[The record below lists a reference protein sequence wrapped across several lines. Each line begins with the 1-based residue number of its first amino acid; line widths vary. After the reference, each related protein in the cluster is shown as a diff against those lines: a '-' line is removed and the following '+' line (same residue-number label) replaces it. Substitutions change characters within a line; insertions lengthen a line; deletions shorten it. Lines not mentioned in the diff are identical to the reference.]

1 MKILHIETGM
11 NLYGGPQQV
20 LYILQGLRERGLTQ
34 MLVCPEGSAILG
46 AAAPWVDKCIPVSL
60 RKGLNLDLYR
70 NLREILARE
79 RPDLVHVHSRRRGAD
94 IWAALAARK
103 AGIPAIVS
111 RRVDNPEPGWLA
123 RRKYGLYARVI
134 AISEGIRQVLLRE
147 GVPPGHVVTVRSA
160 VDAAPY
166 LHPCERET
174 FRETFALPEQA
185 IVLAMIAQLIPRKG
199 HRHLLAVL
207 PEIVRHHP
215 ETRVLLFGKGGL
227 RQALEEEVQRLGL
240 QDHVIFAGFRDDLA
254 RWLPCIDVV
263 VHPADMEGLGVS
275 LLQASAAA
283 VPIIATRAGGIP
295 EAIEHGLTGLLIE
308 PGDTAGL
315 RDAILTLLDA
325 QDLRLAMGLA
335 GRQRAM
341 SEFSTA
347 HMVEGNLAVYRDVLQ
362 DAPP

>member
-1 MKILHIETGM
+1 MMVLHIEAGRH
-11 NLYGGPQQV
+11 LYGGARQV
-20 LYILQGLRERGLTQ
+20 LYLLEGLAARGIENILA
-34 MLVCPEGSAILG
+34 CPEGSDIAREAG
-46 AAAPWVDKCIPVSL
+46 PWARVVEM
-60 RKGLNLDLYR
+60 RMGGELDLPLMR
-70 NLREILARE
+70 RLHRLMVDT
-79 RPDLVHVHSRRRGAD
+79 RPDLVHVHSRRGAD

-103 AGIPAIVS
+103 AGVPAIVS

-147 GVPPGHVVTVRSA
+147 GVSPEHVVTVRSA

-166 LHPCERET
+166 LHPCEREA

-227 RQALEEEVQRLGL
+227 RQTLEEEVQRLGL
-240 QDHVIFAGFRDDLA
+240 QDHVIFAGFREDLA

-325 QDLRLAMGLA
+325 QDLRRAMGLA